1 MSRQQKITEQDARAA
16 CLQLQHE
23 AETTGRQ
30 PSVLALSRRL
40 GLANTTL
47 RRRFPDICAEL
58 AVRRAQP
65 ALPAGALDTTG
76 YETLQKDVTRLR
88 RDNQDLT
95 ENLEMAIANIQRLT
109 IENHRLRQALQEAH
123 KVARIPT
130 RRST

>member
-30 PSVLALSRRL
+30 AGVLALSRHL

-47 RRRFPDICAEL
+47 RRRFPDICAEV

-76 YETLQKDVTRLR
+76 YETLEKDVARLR

-109 IENHRLRQALQEAH
+109 IENHRLRQALEEAH
-123 KVARIPT
+123 KVARLPT